1 MINSEKIDVSYGE
14 TAFISWDGRAFN
26 INDDSWKLNKNVVVV
41 VKWISKLKP
50 IVASSLKIVLA
61 RFAEEYAAETVRGLN
76 DQARQYFNLTGDC
89 EFLVDSLI
97 SYRSSLS
104 RDEEQKLSKI
114 RMLVRN
120 WTKWGYP

>member
-1 MINSEKIDVSYGE
+1 MGWIDILTTLGSLMTGGGL
-14 TAFISWDGRAFN
+14 SWL
-26 INDDSWKLNKNVVVV
+26 ISWKLNKNVVVV

-89 EFLVDSLI
+89 EFLS
-97 SYRSSLS
+97 
-104 RDEEQKLSKI
+104 EQRLFSQ
-114 RMLVRN
+114 
-120 WTKWGYP
+120 WADYY